1 MQIPQLVIGEK
12 IASVPIV
19 QGAMGVG
26 VSLSGLAGAVARA
39 GGVGV
44 IAGVEIG
51 FNWPTYATDK
61 VTANSEA
68 LLWHLKK
75 AREIA
80 PQGIIGVNIM
90 VAVNDYALLVET
102 AVKGGA
108 DIIFSGAG
116 LPLSLPALTAGSQVA
131 LVPIVSSAKA
141 AALITKHY
149 LHKYNRLP
157 DALVVEGPLAGGHL
171 GFSRSQLADATGKFS
186 LDTILGEVLVAMQDL
201 LGEKASLVPLIA
213 GGGVY
218 SGADIARLLRAG
230 AAGVQL
236 ATRFVATLECDAA
249 REFKEAYLQATA
261 EDVVIIDSPVGM
273 PGRALANK
281 FLVEVEKGLRQP
293 DSCVVHCL
301 KPCNPL
307 RAPYCIA
314 EALINAARGQLGE
327 GFAFCGSE
335 VHRIDKIV
343 SVEELMQELVEELQ
357 NA

>member
-12 IASVPIV
+12 IAQVPIV

-26 VSLSGLAGAVARA
+26 ISLSGLAGAVARA

-51 FNWPTYATDK
+51 FQWPTYATDK

-68 LLWHLKK
+68 LLWHLRR

-80 PQGIIGVNIM
+80 PQGVIGVNIM
-90 VAVNDYALLVET
+90 VAANDYALLVET
-102 AVKGGA
+102 AVRGGA

-116 LPLSLPALTAGSQVA
+116 LPLSLPALTRGSSTA
-131 LVPIVSSAKA
+131 IVPIVSSAKA

-149 LHKYNRLP
+149 LNKYNRLP
-157 DALVVEGPLAGGHL
+157 DAIVVEGPLAGGHL
-171 GFSRSQLADATGKFS
+171 GFSRSQLADSTGQFS
-186 LDTILGEVLVAMQDL
+186 LDTILSEVHTAMRDL
-201 LGEKASLVPLIA
+201 LGEKAASLPLIA
-213 GGGVY
+213 GGGVF
-218 SGADIARLLRAG
+218 SGGDIARLLRAG

-249 REFKEAYLQATA
+249 SEFKEAYLQATPD
-261 EDVVIIDSPVGM
+261 DVVIIDSPVGM

-281 FLVEVEKGLRQP
+281 FLKEVEKGLRQP

-314 EALINAARGQLGE
+314 EALINAARGQLGD

-335 VHRIDKIV
+335 VHRIHSIV
-343 SVEELMQELVEELQ
+343 SVDELMRELCDELRR
-357 NA
+357 A